1 MEKKIFMNK
10 PVYLGLS
17 ILERSMS
24 ISTNISTRF
33 GMTVWTQNIE
43 KKQKYVTWIKIALS
57 FT

>member
-17 ILERSMS
+17 ILERSTS

-33 GMTVWTQNIE
+33 GMTAWTQNIE
-43 KKQKYVTWIKIALS
+43 RKKYVTWIKIALS